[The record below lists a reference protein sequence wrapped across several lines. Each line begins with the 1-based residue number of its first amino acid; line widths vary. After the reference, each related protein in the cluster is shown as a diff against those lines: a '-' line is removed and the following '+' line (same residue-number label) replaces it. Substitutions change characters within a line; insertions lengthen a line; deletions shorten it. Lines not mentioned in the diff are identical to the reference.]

1 MWVANAVLPA
11 SGKLDSITAEPVGP
25 RAAGTARLT
34 ANAPEIALLGVADQV
49 AAGQIDKR

>member
-1 MWVANAVLPA
+1 MGRQRRAA
-11 SGKLDSITAEPVGP
+11 SLRLARQHHRGAGWP

>member
-11 SGKLDSITAEPVGP
+11 SGKLDSITAEPVG